1 MSQQKKLEKVLDL
14 LLSED
19 SDQAAELLHQVIVE
33 KARVIYESIVEEEDS
48 AEDDAADDV
57 VGGEPNKDFTDAIS
71 SDQEEIDADEHNDGE
86 ASGDFDDLES
96 EEHEEYEDFKSQIE
110 ELRAKFS
117 EITGE
122 LLDTVDSMEDE
133 LDDNESEEDEEEGY
147 DDEADDELDSDFD
160 EIESD
165 YVAEDSHCHECDCNP
180 CECPQEE
187 HPMFEKKKSAK
198 LKVAPQ
204 AKKMPKG
211 KKVAEETQ
219 FLKKTADTGQRGTAK
234 FVGTGKDSQLGAEQD
249 RSVFS
254 KAPSKP
260 NYGGTPD
267 NLLGS
272 KSTGGEYGKFTADKG
287 KDDTLSDNVDVKP
300 KHSSI
305 KADSTAKY
313 TGGKVAGEGFNKSP
327 LTRAPSKPGSR

>member
-71 SDQEEIDADEHNDGE
+71 SDQEEIDADEHNDGK

-122 LLDTVDSMEDE
+122 LLDTVDSTEDE

-180 CECPQEE
+180 CECPEEE

-204 AKKMPKG
+204 AKNMPKG

-254 KAPSKP
+254 TAPSKP
-260 NYGGTPD
+260 SYGGTPD

>member
-1 MSQQKKLEKVLDL
+1 MSQQKKLERVLDL

-48 AEDDAADDV
+48 AEDDMDAQDDV

-86 ASGDFDDLES
+86 ASDFDDFDDEEDEEDE
-96 EEHEEYEDFKSQIE
+96 EEHEDFKSQIE

-122 LLDTVDSMEDE
+122 LLDKVEDLE
-133 LDDNESEEDEEEGY
+133 GEEGDDFDFDDESEGDEEDGY
-147 DDEADDELDSDFD
+147 DDEEDDELDSDFD

-165 YVAEDSHCHECDCNP
+165 YVA
-180 CECPQEE
+180 EE

-211 KKVAEETQ
+211 KKMAEETQ
-219 FLKKTADTGQRGTAK
+219 FLKKTADTGQRGTAR
-234 FVGTGKDSQLGAEQD
+234 FVGTGKDSHLGAEQD
-249 RSVFS
+249 KSVFS
-254 KAPSKP
+254 TAPSKP
-260 NYGGTPD
+260 SYGGTPD

-272 KSTGGEYGKFTADKG
+272 KSTGGEYGKFTANRG
-287 KDDTLSDNVDVKP
+287 KDDTLSDNLDVKP
-300 KHSSI
+300 RRSSI

-313 TGGKVAGEGFNKSP
+313 TGGKTAGEGFNKSP
-327 LTRAPSKPGSR
+327 LTRAPSKPGSRND

>member
-1 MSQQKKLEKVLDL
+1 MSQQKKLERVLDL

-33 KARVIYESIVEEEDS
+33 KARVIYESIVDEEDS

-86 ASGDFDDLES
+86 ASSEFDDLDGE
-96 EEHEEYEDFKSQIE
+96 EEHEEEYEDFKSQIE

-122 LLDTVDSMEDE
+122 LLDKAEDFE
-133 LDDNESEEDEEEGY
+133 FDNES
-147 DDEADDELDSDFD
+147 ADDEEDGFDDEEIDDLDDDFE

-165 YVAEDSHCHECDCNP
+165 YVAEDGHCHACHQDP
-180 CECPQEE
+180 CECPEEE
-187 HPMFEKKKSAK
+187 HPMFEKKKSSK

-204 AKKMPKG
+204 VKKMPKG
-211 KKVAEETQ
+211 KKVEEETQ

-234 FVGTGKDSQLGAEQD
+234 FVGTGKDSSLGAEQGK
-249 RSVFS
+249 SVFS
-254 KAPSKP
+254 NAPSKP

-272 KSTGGEYGKFTADKG
+272 KSTGGEYGKFTAEKG
-287 KDDTLSDNVDVKP
+287 KDDTLSDNLDVKP
-300 KHSSI
+300 KQSSI

-313 TGGKVAGEGFNKSP
+313 TGGKAAGEGFNKSP